1 MGFMERNR
9 APRTEDTH
17 KGGDIDVLIVQP
29 NTPIQAIHEVAQAT
43 GIPF

>member
-9 APRTEDTH
+9 GSRTDDTH

-29 NTPIQAIHEVAQAT
+29 NTQKQAIHAVAQAT
-43 GIPF
+43 GIPL